1 MMWLKN
7 GEKVVESKL
16 IPYMDIVPSFD
27 LVAGAIILVVMVVAI
42 IHNTRHRDR

>member
-1 MMWLKN
+1 MWLEKGVKIVKN
-7 GEKVVESKL
+7 QL
-16 IPYMDIVPSFD
+16 IPYVDIVPSFD